1 MMANMAN
8 KQRFRANRPNKTNS
22 IYQSSTDIVV
32 FSAETP
38 FSGERLH
45 TQYLLAQIKQM
56 GMAHADAQML
66 RDYMSEIFPLNDL
79 GKPIFPE
86 DYQLLPIPAVPSSSS
101 DPNAS
106 VTLRI
111 IAATQERNRR
121 ITLAKTALY
130 GIICKVCHTKFA
142 STFAQYAEEP
152 YNILRYIRKH
162 FGADSM
168 GYVEICAAWYQF
180 MYYQFD
186 SREPL
191 TMGLL
196 KYKQLIYALE
206 VSVAQQLAMLRQ
218 LKENGGA
225 VQLIPER
232 LESAL
237 KFAID
242 QDYGLQK
249 TWTYL
254 LRKDSEQ
261 QATFSISNRR
271 SPNHPES
278 KRPQV
283 AAIRN
288 SKAFSPQVCYN
299 CGEKG
304 HVSSQCPVEECGR
317 CGEHGHH
324 TGECPQRNQSPIKP
338 KGKNNSVSNPNGKAK
353 SSKGNKKGTNT
364 KDAPSDED
372 DEEEPKRKKDIK
384 LKKVKQI
391 QAENDDKL
399 DVLLNKISS
408 LESQLKD
415 ARVNQASA
423 KRLSQLSYDS
433 DVEEDYLGDGYD
445 IHAFNKLLSKRK
457 RGKLVE
463 VVRVIRSGQL
473 TFYILKFDS
482 GADVHIT
489 CSTNGMFN
497 IEYYDEANPCPLGV
511 ETADGSPLRI
521 IARGDLNQY
530 LRGVYVCE
538 DVEGTLVSLQELQNV
553 GLGITF
559 PPLDILQPFGSTVGG
574 FVHESNGAIIG
585 VLNRQYEMPLQGL
598 YKTGYYLRW
607 SSEMD
612 SILITDSRNHP
623 ISPSEFMSARI
634 RNVNRWR
641 RAQLPAPRSED
652 AIRTGWQ
659 TTQARWFVSQ
669 AIYHARRI
677 PPPVEHLRAVVSHI
691 YGYGLDCVRNI
702 KQLVYLLQCTFMCSK
717 KVLLWMAGN
726 ILNFPATP
734 DQIRRF
740 YVDLEAFILSHMRM
754 RNKRE
759 SQFVIESSIKDSD
772 LREQKTKTSK
782 KTKAPLPQVPIDS
795 TEELFPG
802 DPRRALQPM
811 YNRPG
816 YRVCADLKNHE
827 KAWLLVLRDAATGA
841 CKSYV
846 LPNGKKGAP
855 RALER
860 FFILLKSKGHKLR
873 ELITDAE
880 SIFTAQ
886 EDLVHQYDAV
896 LLQSPPYEHHIN
908 GMIERMIGVIQS
920 ITLGFMLNANWL
932 SSVFWAPLWQ
942 QAERTLLW
950 RRSMIDGDTR
960 TRMEAFF
967 QVTPDFKK
975 IIMLPPGALVAFR
988 IGDPKSE
995 PGSVKKKAGIGFYLG
1010 PAEGINGGIIVYSLA
1025 TRRLRVGR
1033 TWRLLQNIPQFL
1045 MRYDHSKLF
1054 NGEAPKYSDLTP
1066 DIQPLEG
1073 VPTEDNADEIY
1084 DTNEDMQFDEF
1095 AVRPDPLYTEHED
1108 AILHQPTDI
1117 DPSNSSE
1124 GIDPASLNPLPSGND
1139 ESSPQDTSS
1148 SSENMATSSSFF
1160 TAAASSEGESVF
1172 RVSRTGG
1179 YTKHPIATVLN
1190 SEYFTG
1196 GAFKRVRVNMLK
1208 ASLVKPPFS
1217 QSGIRLS
1224 RHSCYS
1230 DETGYMHINNLMETR
1245 TMWREE
1251 GIRNDPLSDYS
1262 ESAFQQLV
1270 SSVEFDY
1277 MVKQVQERSDAI
1289 KADSI
1294 NFDDL
1299 KIYKWYTLGQR
1310 GYPNA
1315 DTIRGFITDSI
1326 QHDLDSIAESYMRCY
1341 KIDDPA
1347 FPAVS
1352 HFMQDSPQIPIL
1364 ENIKGQLDAI
1374 KMNPKAR
1381 TIPDPP
1387 VVPITPHVARSIS
1400 SSPHAIIQAIPVVD
1414 PGHDI
1419 DPIIYDHGIEWP
1431 NPFRMNDPNNVP
1443 NLDIDIYYP
1452 YLRRVN
1458 HSVSPVAIGI
1468 SLLEGAGRGLFATR
1482 DICKGETLGVYDGP
1496 QDSDSGILTE
1506 RGRLEN
1512 GGEHSRGI
1520 YDSGIEGPYRYT
1532 LSDQRSYPYFANDPL
1547 GRPDLVNSHLVWD
1560 SRRHRGVL
1568 QSTDEITRGDEIF
1581 YAYGSEFWREF
1592 RYDLEDPFDYS
1603 MYLSYGVVPDAWY
1616 PVPDFL

>member
-8 KQRFRANRPNKTNS
+8 KQKFRTNRSNSKANS

-38 FSGERLH
+38 FAGDRLH

-66 RDYMSEIFPLNDL
+66 RDYMSEIFPVDQL
-79 GKPIFPE
+79 GKTIFPE
-86 DYQLLPIPAVPSSSS
+86 DYRLEPLPAVPKSSK
-101 DPNAS
+101 DPTAT

-130 GIICKVCHTKFA
+130 AIICKVCHSKFA
-142 STFAQYAEEP
+142 QTFAQYAEEP
-152 YNILRYIRKH
+152 YYILQYIRQH
-162 FGADSM
+162 FGVGSIGHAE
-168 GYVEICAAWYQF
+168 VCAMWYQF
-180 MYYQFD
+180 MYYQMD

-196 KYKQLIYALE
+196 KYNQLIDALE
-206 VSVAQQLAMLRQ
+206 VSLSQQLAMLRQ
-218 LKENGGA
+218 LRENGGA
-225 VQLIPER
+225 VQLIPKR
-232 LESAL
+232 LEDDL
-237 KFAID
+237 KHTIIEGF
-242 QDYGLQK
+242 GVKK

-254 LRKDSEQ
+254 IRRDSEQ
-261 QATFSISNRR
+261 QSALSLASRIS
-271 SPNHPES
+271 SQQHDS
-278 KRPQV
+278 KRSQV

-288 SKAFSPQVCYN
+288 SGGSSPQVCYN

-304 HVSSQCPVEECGR
+304 HVSHECPIDECGR
-317 CGEHGHH
+317 CHEPGHH
-324 TGECPQRNQSPIKP
+324 TGECPQRPHKTTKP
-338 KGKNNSVSNPNGKAK
+338 KGKPNTASKSNGNGKQTNAT
-353 SSKGNKKGTNT
+353 KKGKKP
-364 KDAPSDED
+364 KDDQSDED
-372 DEEEPKRKKDIK
+372 EEPPKRKKDGK
-384 LKKVKQI
+384 LQQVKQT
-391 QAENDDKL
+391 QAEDEDKFAI
-399 DVLLNKISS
+399 LLNEISS
-408 LESQLKD
+408 LKSQIKD
-415 ARVNQASA
+415 ARINQASA
-423 KRLSQLSYDS
+423 KRQSRLSFDS
-433 DVEEDYLGDGYD
+433 DAEEDYLGDGYD
-445 IHAFNKLLSKRK
+445 LHAFNKLLRK
-457 RGKLVE
+457 KGKLSVD
-463 VVRVIRSGQL
+463 VVRVIRSGQITL
-473 TFYILKFDS
+473 FILKFDS

-489 CSTNGMFN
+489 CSTSGMFN
-497 IEYYDEANPCPLGV
+497 VEYYDDANPCPLGV

-559 PPLDILQPFGSTVGG
+559 PPLDVLQPFGSTVGG
-574 FVHESNGAIIG
+574 FVHDCDGAIIG

-612 SILITDSRNHP
+612 SILIVDSRDHP
-623 ISPSEFMSARI
+623 IPPSEFMSARI

-641 RAQLPAPRSED
+641 RAQLPTPRSEG
-652 AIRTGWQ
+652 AIRTAWQ
-659 TTQARWFVSQ
+659 DTQARWFVSH

-677 PPPVEHLRAVVSHI
+677 SLPVEHLRAVVGHI
-691 YGYGLDCVRNI
+691 YGYGLDCVRNV

-717 KVLLWMAGN
+717 KVLLWMAGA

-759 SQFVIESSIKDSD
+759 SQFAIESNIKDSD
-772 LREQKTKTSK
+772 LREQKTKTFK
-782 KTKAPLPQVPIDS
+782 KPKAPLSKVPID
-795 TEELFPG
+795 TIEELLPG

-811 YNRPG
+811 YNTPG

-846 LPNGKKGAP
+846 LPNGKRGAP

-920 ITLGFMLNANWL
+920 VTLGFMLNANWL

-967 QVTPDFKK
+967 HISPDFKK
-975 IIMLPPGALVAFR
+975 IIMLPPGALLAFR

-1010 PAEGINGGIIVYSLA
+1010 PAEGINGGVIVYSLA

-1066 DIQPLEG
+1066 DIQPLAG
-1073 VPTEDNADEIY
+1073 DPTEDNADEIY
-1084 DTNEDMQFDEF
+1084 DTNEEMQFEEF
-1095 AVRPDPLYTEHED
+1095 AVRPDPIYTEHSD
-1108 AILHQPTDI
+1108 ISLQPPTDL

-1124 GIDPASLNPLPSGND
+1124 GVDPASLNPIPSDNEEPSFQD
-1139 ESSPQDTSS
+1139 ISSHSD
-1148 SSENMATSSSFF
+1148 NAATSSSFF
-1160 TAAASSEGESVF
+1160 NAVASSEGESVF

-1179 YTKHPIATVLN
+1179 YKKHPVATILT
-1190 SEYFTG
+1190 SGYFTG
-1196 GAFKRVRVNMLK
+1196 PAFKKGRIGMLK
-1208 ASLVKPPFS
+1208 ASLLHPPFP
-1217 QSGIRLS
+1217 QLGIRLS
-1224 RHSCYS
+1224 RHPCYS

-1245 TMWREE
+1245 SMWREE

-1277 MVKQVQERSDAI
+1277 MVKQVQERPDAI

-1326 QHDLDSIAESYMRCY
+1326 QHDLDSMTTSYMRCY

-1347 FPAVS
+1347 SLAVS
-1352 HFMQDSPQIPIL
+1352 HFMQGSPQIPIL
-1364 ENIKGQLDAI
+1364 EDIKGKLDAI
-1374 KMNPKAR
+1374 KLNPKAR
-1381 TIPDPP
+1381 TIPDPHD
-1387 VVPITPHVARSIS
+1387 VSITPYVARSIS
-1400 SSPHAIIQAIPVVD
+1400 SSPHAIIQAIPVVY

-1419 DPIIYDHGIEWP
+1419 DPIIYDRGIEWP
-1431 NPFRMNDPNNVP
+1431 KPFRMNDPNNVP

-1468 SLLEGAGRGLFATR
+1468 SRLEGAGRGLFATR
-1482 DICKGETLGVYDGP
+1482 DIRKGETLGVYDGP
-1496 QDSDSGILTE
+1496 QASDASILTE

-1512 GGEHSRGI
+1512 GGEYSRGI
-1520 YDSGIEGPYRYT
+1520 YDSGIDGPYRYT
-1532 LSDQRSYPYFANDPL
+1532 LSNKRSYPYFANDPL

-1568 QSTDEITRGDEIF
+1568 QSTDEISRGDEIF